1 MYQDKAARK
10 RRGFR
15 QADPLPAQELLP
27 GLTDGDLHRAA
38 AGIL

>member
-15 QADPLPAQELLP
+15 TAGPAGTAAAEL
-27 GLTDGDLHRAA
+27 TEKDLHKAA